1 MNQTRQVLSNIWN
14 RFQASLFP
22 WLQEELGEL
31 TGKQQQLIEVLEI
44 AQIETH
50 LPYVG
55 QVPGRPPEDRCAI
68 ARAFVAKAVYNL
80 PTTEMLLDQ
89 LKSDITLRRI
99 CGWEKKQGIPSRA
112 TFSRAFAEF
121 AESQLAERIHA
132 AIIDTHLGN
141 QLIGHICRDST
152 AITAREKPEKKAVK
166 AEATPPKKRG
176 RPKKGEE
183 RIKEPT
189 RLEKQ
194 SAGMSLT
201 EMKDDLPTACN
212 VGTKRNSKGY
222 KTSWI
227 GYKLHID
234 AADGGIPVSCL
245 LTSAS
250 LHDSQ
255 AAIPLA
261 ELSNQ
266 RVSSCYDLMD
276 AAYDAPQ
283 IKQHSESLGHVPLID
298 ENPRGKERK
307 AEVEA
312 ELKRKRKA
320 GYKTSEAIRYN
331 ERGTVE
337 RVNGRLKDDF
347 GARMVRVKGHAK
359 VMAHLMFGV
368 IALTVDQLM
377 KFVE

>member
-89 LKSDITLRRI
+89 LKSDITLRRL
-99 CGWEKKQGIPSRA
+99 CGWEKKQDIPSRA

>member
-1 MNQTRQVLSNIWN
+1 MNQTRRVLSNIWN

-31 TGKQQQLIEVLEI
+31 TGKQQQLIEVLDI

-68 ARAFVAKAVYNL
+68 ACAFVAKAVYNL
-80 PTTEMLLDQ
+80 ATTEMLLDQ

-99 CGWEKKQGIPSRA
+99 CGWEKKQDIPSRA

-121 AESQLAERIHA
+121 AESQLAERVHA
-132 AIIDTHLGN
+132 AMIDTHLGN

-194 SAGMSLT
+194 SAGMSFT

-298 ENPRGKERK
+298 ENPRGKARK

>member
-68 ARAFVAKAVYNL
+68 ARACVAKAVYHL

-99 CGWEKKQGIPSRA
+99 CGWEKKQDIPSRA

-298 ENPRGKERK
+298 ENPRGKKRK

>member
-68 ARAFVAKAVYNL
+68 ARAFVAKAVYHL

-99 CGWEKKQGIPSRA
+99 CGWERKQDIPSRA

-121 AESQLAERIHA
+121 AESQLAERVHA

-141 QLIGHICRDST
+141 QLIGHICRDSA

-166 AEATPPKKRG
+166 AAATPPKKRG

-298 ENPRGKERK
+298 ENPRSKERK

>member
-1 MNQTRQVLSNIWN
+1 MNQTRRVLSNIWN

-99 CGWEKKQGIPSRA
+99 CGWEKKQDIPSRA

-121 AESQLAERIHA
+121 AESQLAERVHA

-141 QLIGHICRDST
+141 QLIGHISRDST
-152 AITAREKPEKKAVK
+152 AITSREKPEKKAVK

>member
-68 ARAFVAKAVYNL
+68 ARAFVAKAVYQL

-99 CGWEKKQGIPSRA
+99 CGWEKKQDIPSRA

-121 AESQLAERIHA
+121 AESQLAERVHA

-141 QLIGHICRDST
+141 QLIGHISRDST

-298 ENPRGKERK
+298 ENPRGKGRK